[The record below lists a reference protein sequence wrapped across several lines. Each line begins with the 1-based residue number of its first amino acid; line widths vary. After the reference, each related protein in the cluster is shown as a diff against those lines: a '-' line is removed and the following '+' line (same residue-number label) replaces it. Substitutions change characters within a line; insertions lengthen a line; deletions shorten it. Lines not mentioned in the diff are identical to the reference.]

1 MFTVTVCE
9 CITFFDYGFCSNL
22 NEGERVFINSLQVG
36 EACKKTNRSSCR
48 LHVSMIM
55 ATDLNIK

>member
-22 NEGERVFINSLQVG
+22 NGGERVFVNSLQIG
-36 EACKKTNRSSCR
+36 EAGKKTNRSSCR
-48 LHVSMIM
+48 LHLSMIM